1 MRSKKNSYNQ
11 YVIDKY
17 GMTEVKN
24 LEKKW
29 FICFTYTNL
38 KKREHLRKNIHRK

>member
-1 MRSKKNSYNQ
+1 
-11 YVIDKY
+11 
-17 GMTEVKN
+17 MTEVKN

-38 KKREHLRKNIHRK
+38 KKKRTLEKKHSPEVNSNHNEEHITNPRGF